1 MDFKLVRDI
10 AKGFDFDLLKG
21 SLDVKVNDVVSDSR
35 KASKDNIFI
44 CIVGAVS
51 DGHKFIKSALE
62 AGCRAFVIQN
72 DVKDFED
79 YDDVFRQRNSQQL
92 RLPVQKERQQLPLLS
107 GIF

>member
-44 CIVGAVS
+44 CIVS
-51 DGHKFIKSALE
+51 CF
-62 AGCRAFVIQN
+62 
-72 DVKDFED
+72 
-79 YDDVFRQRNSQQL
+79 
-92 RLPVQKERQQLPLLS
+92 
-107 GIF
+107 